1 MGMSTGGGSGD
12 GHGAP
17 MATINTTPLVDVMLV
32 LLIIFMIT
40 APMMADK
47 IDIKLP
53 EAPSDEDLDDTT
65 VTRATLSIVDKGNGQ
80 VQYFWND
87 QVITLDIME
96 ARMKSEAQRTQNK
109 LRLKVRADR
118 SLKYAVVSNVLVMA
132 KDTGV
137 QNVSFVSAPA
147 PKS

>member
-1 MGMSTGGGSGD
+1 MGMSAGGGGSEA
-12 GHGAP
+12 HGAP
-17 MATINTTPLVDVMLV
+17 KADINTTPLVDVMLV

-40 APMMADK
+40 APLMADK
-47 IDIKLP
+47 IDVKLP
-53 EAPSDEDLDDTT
+53 EAPSEEDVDDTT
-65 VTRATLSIVDKGNGQ
+65 STRVTLSIVDKGNGV

-87 QVITLDIME
+87 QVISPEIMK

-109 LRLKVRADR
+109 IRLKVRADR
-118 SLKYAVVSNVLVMA
+118 TLRYDIVSKVLVMA

-147 PKS
+147 PKG

>member
-1 MGMSTGGGSGD
+1 MGMSAGGGGGD

-17 MATINTTPLVDVMLV
+17 MANINTTPLVDVMLV

-47 IDIKLP
+47 IDVNLP
-53 EAPSDEDLDDTT
+53 EAPSDEDIDDTT
-65 VTRATLSIVDKGNGQ
+65 ATRVTLSIVDKGNG
-80 VQYFWND
+80 VVHYFWND
-87 QVITLDIME
+87 QVINPEIMK

-109 LRLKVRADR
+109 IRLKVRADR
-118 SLKYAVVSNVLVMA
+118 TLKYDVVSKVLVMA

-147 PKS
+147 PKG

>member
-1 MGMSTGGGSGD
+1 MGMSAGGGGSEA
-12 GHGAP
+12 HGAP
-17 MATINTTPLVDVMLV
+17 KADINTTPLVDVMLV

-40 APMMADK
+40 APLMADK
-47 IDIKLP
+47 IDVKLP
-53 EAPSDEDLDDTT
+53 EAPSEEDVDDTT
-65 VTRATLSIVDKGNGQ
+65 STRVTLSIVDKGNGV

-87 QVITLDIME
+87 QVISPEIMK

-109 LRLKVRADR
+109 IRRKVRADR
-118 SLKYAVVSNVLVMA
+118 TLRYDIVSKVLVMA

-147 PKS
+147 PKG

>member
-1 MGMSTGGGSGD
+1 MGMSAGGSSGES
-12 GHGAP
+12 HGAP

-47 IDIKLP
+47 IDVKLP
-53 EAPSDEDLDDTT
+53 EAPSDEDVDDTT
-65 VTRATLSIVDKGNGQ
+65 ATRVTLSIVDKGNGA

-87 QVITLDIME
+87 QVINPEIMK

-109 LRLKVRADR
+109 IRLKVRADR
-118 SLKYAVVSNVLVMA
+118 TLKYDVVSKVLVMA

-147 PKS
+147 PKG